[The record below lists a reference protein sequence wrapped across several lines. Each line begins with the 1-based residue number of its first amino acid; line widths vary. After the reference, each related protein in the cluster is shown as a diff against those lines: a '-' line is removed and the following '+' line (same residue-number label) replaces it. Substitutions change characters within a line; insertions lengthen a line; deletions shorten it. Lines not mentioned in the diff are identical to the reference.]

1 MSEEETEVKEFNPK
15 EIEAAMIKAAED
27 HSNDITGM
35 AMNTYTQLH
44 PRFMAGLHRISSKG
58 RLRLLKAMVDYPI
71 NPGKYLLNDVEKEML
86 EIGSMLLESKFIM
99 IMNTYAENLD
109 VLVAADNS
117 EEVDLTDV
125 EKDELLINA
134 AEVAEKTKE

>member
-1 MSEEETEVKEFNPK
+1 MFEGKEV
-15 EIEAAMIKAAED
+15 EAAMIKAAEERAM
-27 HSNDITGM
+27 DITGM
-35 AMNTYTQLH
+35 ALNTYTQLH

-99 IMNTYAENLD
+99 IMNTYAENID
-109 VLVAADNS
+109 ELVEASNS
-117 EEVDLTDV
+117 EEVDLTDE
-125 EKDELLINA
+125 EKEELLTV
-134 AEVAEKTKE
+134 VADVTEEKE